1 MSKKE
6 IIYKGYK
13 IGSSPRKLRDP
24 PGTFSPHGFI
34 TYITGEDINVIKL
47 HLMKYP
53 MTIGFAIVK
62 TKLMNFLFRVQ
73 KILLI
78 RDNLASY

>member
-13 IGSSPRKLRDP
+13 IGSSPRTLRDP
-24 PGTFSPHGFI
+24 PGTFSPNGFI

-47 HLMKYP
+47 PLNEIPDDNWVCHSEDEAHEIFIQSAK
-53 MTIGFAIVK
+53 
-62 TKLMNFLFRVQ
+62 NFIDTR
-73 KILLI
+73 
-78 RDNLASY
+78 